1 MGEPLREPNSATP
14 EGDLWKKAGE
24 YFRRL
29 GPAGYLAIIAASLP
43 AIGGFVL
50 IGFSGNYVAP
60 WLRQHGT
67 YGPVIYAAGF
77 TVLAG
82 FALLPT
88 YAQSLLGGWAFG
100 LKVGLI
106 GALAGFAGASCIA
119 YVIARRA
126 AGDRVIGIIN
136 EHPKWRAVYDAL
148 LGRGFW
154 RTLGIVTLIRVPPN
168 SPFALTNL
176 VMAAT
181 RVPLPIYLIG
191 TVVGMAPR
199 TAAVVYLGTQ
209 LKDWDAEGPS
219 SKWGFAISVAV
230 TIIVVAVIGHIA
242 NKALAKF
249 TGPGERPDQTAG
261 RAPNKS

>member
-1 MGEPLREPNSATP
+1 MGETLREPSPAAP
-14 EGDLWKKAGE
+14 DGDLWNKTKV

-50 IGFSGNYVAP
+50 LGLSGEYVAP

-77 TVLAG
+77 TILAG

-106 GALAGFAGASCIA
+106 GALSGFAGASCIA
-119 YVIARRA
+119 YLIARRA
-126 AGDRVIGIIN
+126 AGDRVIAIIN
-136 EHPKWRAVYDAL
+136 EHPKWRVVYDSL
-148 LGRGFW
+148 LGQGFW
-154 RTLGIVTLIRVPPN
+154 RTLGIVTLVRIPPN

-181 RVPLPIYLIG
+181 RVPLPTYLIG

-209 LKDWDAEGPS
+209 LKDWNAEGPS
-219 SKWGFAISVAV
+219 SKWGFAISVVA
-230 TIIVVAVIGHIA
+230 TIVVVAVIGHIA
-242 NKALAKF
+242 NKALTKF
-249 TGPGERPDQTAG
+249 TGTGAPSDQTAG
-261 RAPNKS
+261 RAANKS

>member
-1 MGEPLREPNSATP
+1 MDEPLP
-14 EGDLWKKAGE
+14 EQGSGTSGGGTWDKARD

-29 GPAGYLAIIAASLP
+29 GPAGYLAIIASTLP
-43 AIGGFVL
+43 PLGGFVL
-50 IGFSGNYVAP
+50 IGLSGNYVAP

-67 YGPVIYAAGF
+67 YGAVIYAAGF
-77 TVLAG
+77 TLLAG

-100 LKVGLI
+100 LKVGVL

-119 YVIARRA
+119 YAIARRA

-136 EHPKWRAVYDAL
+136 EHPKWRAVYEAL

-154 RTLGIVTLIRVPPN
+154 RTLGIVTLIRIPPN

-181 RVPLPIYLIG
+181 RVPLSIYLIG

-209 LKDWDAEGPS
+209 LKDWNAEGPS
-219 SKWGFAISVAV
+219 SKWGFAISVVV
-230 TIIVVAVIGHIA
+230 TIVVVGVVGHIA

-249 TGPGERPDQTAG
+249 TGAGASADQTAG
-261 RAPNKS
+261 RAANKS